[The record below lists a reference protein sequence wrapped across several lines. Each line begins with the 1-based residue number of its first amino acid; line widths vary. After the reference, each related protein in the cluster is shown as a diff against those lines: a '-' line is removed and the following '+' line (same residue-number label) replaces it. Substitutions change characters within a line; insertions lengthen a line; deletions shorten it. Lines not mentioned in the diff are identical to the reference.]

1 MALLKTIFG
10 FHNNFYSSLCTVRD
24 YPNTCISFTKMIVT
38 VDLGPLFIYLFQD
51 KYSNAKYCLSMCRK
65 IGARVY
71 ALPEDVAEG
80 NHKMVMTVFACIMS
94 RKGVKSSE

>member
-1 MALLKTIFG
+1 MSYTKTIA
-10 FHNNFYSSLCTVRD
+10 
-24 YPNTCISFTKMIVT
+24 T
-38 VDLGPLFIYLFQD
+38 VDLYMYYYLFIPFQD

-71 ALPEDVAEG
+71 ALPEDIAEG
-80 NHKMVMTVFACIMS
+80 NNKMVMTVFACIMS